1 MVFAA
6 DDHAVHWRLFPDVS
20 KGRVTGP
27 SPGRSPFPGM
37 FPAAPWSSNS
47 ELSRL
52 DTVRVDRFSLP

>member
-6 DDHAVHWRLFPDVS
+6 DDQAVHWRLFPDVS
-20 KGRVTGP
+20 KGRATGP
-27 SPGRSPFPGM
+27 SPRRSPFRGM

-52 DTVRVDRFSLP
+52 DAVRVDRFSLP